1 MTSRTVA
8 SSRQRS
14 SGGHGETEIGS
25 MASEEAIASWLGD
38 DLAAMVQ
45 NHEADL
51 R

>member
-1 MTSRTVA
+1 
-8 SSRQRS
+8 
-14 SGGHGETEIGS
+14 